1 MKDIEATKE
10 PEKSHYGKPM
20 IYNIAREYHI
30 LTYMLSKSIELL
42 RISYNQRKGNGNLLS
57 C

>member
-1 MKDIEATKE
+1 MKATKSLK
-10 PEKSHYGKPM
+10 KSHYGKPM

-30 LTYMLSKSIELL
+30 LTYMLSKSIEL
-42 RISYNQRKGNGNLLS
+42 RRTSYTQRKGNENLLS